1 MKSLS
6 EIETTAK
13 RASKAAGFSW
23 GESEEIG
30 KCIRQLEMF
39 SLPGIKHLNSYF
51 HDKEKNAY
59 EKLSLIKES
68 NISSSKPYCPIILG
82 IGFLDQLK
90 VVENYE
96 KIHFSNIG
104 YPIIFL
110 SFLSRSSEIIG
121 KKINVKF
128 DEKEVLLNLNVNIF
142 SNFLNI
148 EFPKKT
154 KNLEI
159 NFIENKDN
167 FNDEEWKSLYELSE
181 NTFVEETDSLKK
193 GAAGAGL
200 TDND

>member
-23 GESEEIG
+23 GEAEEIG

-39 SLPGIKHLNSYF
+39 GLPGIKHLNSYF
-51 HDKEKNAY
+51 NDKKKNTY
-59 EKLSLIKES
+59 ENLSLINES
-68 NISSSKPYCPIILG
+68 NFSSSNPYCPIILG

-90 VVENYE
+90 LVENYE
-96 KIHFSNIG
+96 KIYFSNIA
-104 YPIIFL
+104 YPMIFL

-128 DEKEVLLNLNVNIF
+128 DQKEILLNLNVNIY
-142 SNFLNI
+142 SNFLNL
-148 EFPKKT
+148 EFPKNSKD
-154 KNLEI
+154 LEI

-167 FNDEEWKSLYELSE
+167 FDEDEWKSLYRLSE
-181 NTFVEETDSLKK
+181 KTFVEESDSLKK

-200 TDND
+200 TDID

>member
-30 KCIRQLEMF
+30 KCVRQLEMF
-39 SLPGIKHLNSYF
+39 GLPGIKHLNSYY
-51 HDKEKNAY
+51 HDKEKNIY
-59 EKLSLIKES
+59 ENLSLINES
-68 NISSSKPYCPIILG
+68 NLSSKPYCPIILG
-82 IGFLDQLK
+82 ISFLDQLK
-90 VVENYE
+90 IVENYK
-96 KIHFSNIG
+96 KISISG
-104 YPIIFL
+104 IVYPILFI

-121 KKINVKF
+121 KKINVKI
-128 DEKEVLLNLNVNIF
+128 DEKEILLNLNVNIY
-142 SNFLNI
+142 SNFLNLK
-148 EFPKKT
+148 FPKNS

-167 FNDEEWKSLYELSE
+167 FSDDEWKSLYKLSE